1 MKQKELV
8 DTSASAGFIGN
19 ADLDQM
25 VATLE
30 AKAKLKEEQEK
41 IVKLQAFDSSFFCGK
56 SYFEDGDT
64 QNYLV
69 FQSMCRYL

>member
-8 DTSASAGFIGN
+8 DTSASAGFTDN
-19 ADLDQM
+19 ANLDQK

-30 AKAKLKEEQEK
+30 AKAKLKAEQEK
-41 IVKLQAFDSSFFCGK
+41 IIKLQAFDSSYFCGK

-69 FQSMCRYL
+69 FQSMYIYF